1 MKGISTVGR
10 NEVIAMA
17 FESIRAHKFRSA
29 LTVLGIVIGVSTV
42 IAIASILTGLRQNLV
57 NLIEEYG
64 TNNIYAFH
72 LSTGF
77 GANRDRNELTRKPL
91 TEEDA
96 VAVRTLA
103 PSVEDV
109 ASQAFPD
116 WGFSSAI
123 TYQGHSYKRGN
134 LQGVSANTAEVTN
147 VSVSNG
153 RFISDFDDQH
163 RRNAMVIGFS
173 IADAL
178 FPSHESAI
186 GSQVKMGGHTFEI
199 VGVLQRRKNAFLGEN
214 DEDNAIYIPFRTM
227 RQISPGQRWMLLII
241 QSKSGKIHEALDEVE
256 GVLRRQRGVK
266 FNQPDNFD
274 LGTADRFISEFD
286 SITRLAG
293 IIAIAMSSVG
303 LLVGGIGVMNIMLVS
318 VKERTP
324 EIGVRKA
331 MGARNQ
337 DITAQFLCEA
347 MTLTFLGGMVGVL
360 LAMAASQIIMFFV
373 PSLPASVP
381 LWAVIS
387 GLAVSIAVGLLF
399 GVWPA
404 QKASRLD
411 PVECLRYE

>member
-1 MKGISTVGR
+1 
-10 NEVIAMA
+10 MA
-17 FESIRAHKFRSA
+17 LDSIRAHKFRSL
-29 LTVLGIVIGVSTV
+29 LTVLGIVIGVATV
-42 IAIASILTGLRQNLV
+42 IAIASILTGLRNNLV
-57 NLIEEYG
+57 KLIEEYG
-64 TNNIYAFH
+64 TDNIYAFH

-77 GANRDRNELTRKPL
+77 SNNTDREERTRKPL

-96 VAVRTLA
+96 AAIRNQA
-103 PSVEDV
+103 SSVQDV
-109 ASQAFPD
+109 ALVEFPS
-116 WGFSSAI
+116 WGFSSTI
-123 TYQGHSYKRGN
+123 TYEGHTYKRGN
-134 LQGVSANTAEVTN
+134 LQGVSANHAQVTN
-147 VSVSNG
+147 VSVSDG

-163 RRNAMVIGFS
+163 RRDTMVVGFS

-178 FPSHESAI
+178 FYDHRSAI
-186 GSQVKMGGHTFEI
+186 GSSVKMGGHTFEI

-227 RQISPGQRWMLLII
+227 RQISPGQHWMMAII
-241 QSKSGKIHEALDEVE
+241 QAKTGRIREALDQSE
-256 GVLRRQRGVK
+256 GILRRQRSVK
-266 FNQPDNFD
+266 FNEPNNFD

-293 IIAIAMSSVG
+293 LIAIAMSSVG

-331 MGARNQ
+331 MGARNS
-337 DITAQFLCEA
+337 DITTQFLCEA
-347 MTLTFLGGMVGVL
+347 MTLTFLGGSIGVL
-360 LAMAASQIIMFFV
+360 LAVGASELIMLLV

-381 LWAVIS
+381 LWAVVTGLGVSVFI
-387 GLAVSIAVGLLF
+387 GLAF

-404 QKASRLD
+404 RKAARLD

>member
-1 MKGISTVGR
+1 MATVPGK
-10 NEVIAMA
+10 EIIAMA
-17 FESIRAHKFRSA
+17 LDSIRAHKFRSA

-57 NLIEEYG
+57 KLIEEYG
-64 TNNIYAFH
+64 TDNIYAFH

-77 GANRDRNELTRKPL
+77 TQNTDREERTRKPL

-96 VAVRTLA
+96 IAIRTQA
-103 PSVEDV
+103 ASSVEGV
-109 ASQAFPD
+109 ALMEFPE
-116 WGFSSAI
+116 WGFNGTLSYRGR
-123 TYQGHSYKRGN
+123 TYKRGN
-134 LQGVSANTAEVTN
+134 LQGVSSNYAQTTN
-147 VSVSNG
+147 VEMSSG

-163 RRNAMVIGFS
+163 RRDTMVIGWS
-173 IADAL
+173 VADAL
-178 FPSHESAI
+178 FWDHQSAI
-186 GSQVKMGGHTFEI
+186 GAEVKMGGHVYEI
-199 VGVLQRRKNAFLGEN
+199 VGVLQKRKNAFLGEN

-227 RQISPGQRWMLLII
+227 RQISPGKHWMMLTI
-241 QSKSGKIHEALDEVE
+241 QARSGQIHEALSQVE
-256 GVLRRQRGVK
+256 GILRRQRGVK

-286 SITRLAG
+286 NITKLAG
-293 IIAIAMSSVG
+293 VIAIAMSSVG

-331 MGARNQ
+331 MGARGR
-337 DITAQFLCEA
+337 DITTQFLCEA
-347 MTLTFLGGMVGVL
+347 MTLTFLGGLVGVMLAIGVSQLIML
-360 LAMAASQIIMFFV
+360 LV

-381 LWAVIS
+381 IWAVAA
-387 GLAVSIAVGLLF
+387 GLLVSIAVGLLF

-404 QKASRLD
+404 QKAARLD